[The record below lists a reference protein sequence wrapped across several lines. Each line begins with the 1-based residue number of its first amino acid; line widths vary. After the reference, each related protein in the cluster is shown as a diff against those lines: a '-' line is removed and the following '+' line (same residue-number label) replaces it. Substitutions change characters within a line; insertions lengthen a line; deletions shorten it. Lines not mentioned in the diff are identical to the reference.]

1 MILALRRRLGQN
13 YVVLVVALIF
23 LALLVS
29 AGLRAT
35 PGVLIRPLESAF
47 GWPRS
52 QISLAAAIGIFLY
65 GLVGPFAAAVMQQFG
80 IRRTVIG
87 AMTLM
92 ALATGASAF
101 MTQPWELV
109 LYWGVLS
116 GIGSGC
122 VASVL
127 GATIVNR
134 WFVTHRGLVMGL
146 MTASTATGT
155 LIFLPA
161 LAAIA
166 QYHGWRP
173 VVLTVAAATALLIPI
188 LAWLL
193 PERPADLGLIRY
205 GAIADDALE
214 ERPSGGNPFSTALG
228 ALSRAARRRD
238 FWLLFATFFIC
249 GFTTNGLVGT
259 HLIALCGDH
268 GIEEI
273 RAAGL
278 LAMMGVFDLFGTTA
292 SGWLT
297 DRYDPRRLLFV
308 YYSLRGAAL
317 VYLPYSNFSLT
328 SLSVFAMFY
337 GLDWIA
343 TVPPTLR
350 LTTEVFGDAAA
361 PVIFGWILAGHQL
374 GAASAA
380 FLAGYLRSVQGDYVD
395 AFVLAGSSG
404 IIAAAI
410 ALLITYKSTP
420 QQAALAGVSGQPT
433 SVT

>member
-1 MILALRRRLGQN
+1 MNLALRRTLGQN
-13 YVVLVVALIF
+13 YVFVVVAVIF

-35 PGVLIRPLESAF
+35 PGVLILPLESAF

-52 QISLAAAIGIFLY
+52 WISLAAAIGICLY
-65 GLVGPFAAAVMQQFG
+65 GLVGPFAAAVMQRFG
-80 IRRTVIG
+80 IRRTVL
-87 AMTLM
+87 AALALM
-92 ALATGASAF
+92 ALASGGSAY
-101 MTQPWELV
+101 MKAPWHLV

-116 GIGSGC
+116 GLGTGC
-122 VASVL
+122 VAAVL

-134 WFVTHRGLVMGL
+134 WFVTHRGLIMGL
-146 MTASTATGT
+146 MTASAATGT

-161 LAAIA
+161 LATIA
-166 QYHGWRP
+166 QSHGWRA
-173 VVLTVAAATALLIPI
+173 VVLTVAISATALIP
-188 LAWLL
+188 LVGWLL
-193 PERPADLGLIRY
+193 PERPSDVGLTRY
-205 GAIADDALE
+205 GAQAGDPEASRIH
-214 ERPSGGNPFSTALG
+214 SGNPFSAALN
-228 ALSRAARRRD
+228 ALLKATRRRD

-268 GIEEI
+268 GIGEI

-278 LAMMGVFDLFGTTA
+278 LALMGVFDLFGTTA

-308 YYSLRGAAL
+308 YYAVRGAAL
-317 VYLPYSNFSLT
+317 VYLPFSNFSLS
-328 SLSVFAMFY
+328 SLSIFAMFY

-350 LTTEVFGDAAA
+350 LTTEVFGESAAA
-361 PVIFGWILAGHQL
+361 VIFGWIMAGHQL
-374 GAASAA
+374 GAACAA
-380 FLAGYLRSVQGDYVD
+380 FMAGYLRTLQGDYVD
-395 AFVLAGSSG
+395 AFVLSGSTG

-410 ALLITYKSTP
+410 ALLITHP
-420 QQAALAGVSGQPT
+420 QQPRQPARPASLGHAT
-433 SVT
+433 PTA